1 MYCNRTCIMDIV
13 AKAPNVALQG
23 GNLMT
28 NQEKKAYLMEYSKCN
43 EKINILLEELYTWE
57 TRATKITAVNTGMPK
72 GGQVS
77 DKVGSSV
84 LKILQIKE
92 KIQQEIDAF
101 SEIANNVYKAINS
114 LNDPT
119 LEALM
124 LYRYIQGLTWEQIA
138 LKMNYNYRWVL
149 RLHNKALTQ
158 MAIN

>member
-1 MYCNRTCIMDIV
+1 
-13 AKAPNVALQG
+13 
-23 GNLMT
+23 
-28 NQEKKAYLMEYSKCN
+28 
-43 EKINILLEELYTWE
+43 
-57 TRATKITAVNTGMPK
+57 MPK
-72 GGQVS
+72 NGQVS

-84 LKILQIKE
+84 SKILQIKE
-92 KIQQEIDAF
+92 KIQQEIDTF
-101 SEIANNVYKAINS
+101 SEITKNVYKAINS

-158 MAIN
+158 MVIN